1 MYMNYYILIKKKD
14 LILSSV
20 CVILVILYIIYK
32 NEITKYVKGML
43 GKKGILR
50 KKKNDAKKILDF
62 FA

>member
-1 MYMNYYILIKKKD
+1 MYMNYYILIKKEH

-50 KKKNDAKKILDF
+50 KKKMMQKKS
-62 FA
+62 